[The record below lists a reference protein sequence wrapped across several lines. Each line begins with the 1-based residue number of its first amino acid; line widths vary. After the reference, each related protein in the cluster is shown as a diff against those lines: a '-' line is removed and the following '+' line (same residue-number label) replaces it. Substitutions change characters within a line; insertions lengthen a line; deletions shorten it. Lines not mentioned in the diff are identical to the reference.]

1 MLKSPFFMSASCE
14 QALRLRDVG
23 ISHARTAVGR
33 RCFAMGSRVFPRLAL
48 LATQNGESTQRRHVF
63 RVCVF
68 FFFLFCYSIQ
78 IGTGTSSRVN
88 LPRSDTKSSN
98 LFTKGQP
105 CYKSTSY
112 NFLKPASMRS
122 RQSER
127 RTREVDLFRLS
138 GFESY
143 YKINSRE
150 KKQIRASFQSFSGY
164 VILKP
169 SVSYWSI
176 VITSLVKFLISEF
189 AQTGMK
195 SPLK

>member
-63 RVCVF
+63 RVCVC
-68 FFFLFCYSIQ
+68 FFFLFCNSIQ
-78 IGTGTSSRVN
+78 TGTGTSSLVN

-112 NFLKPASMRS
+112 NFLKRAPMRS
-122 RQSER
+122 RQRER
-127 RTREVDLFRLS
+127 RSREVDLFRLS

-143 YKINSRE
+143 YKFTRGKTNTGVFLELLRLRHA
-150 KKQIRASFQSFSGY
+150 KT
-164 VILKP
+164 L
-169 SVSYWSI
+169 
-176 VITSLVKFLISEF
+176 SLLLVNCHNV
-189 AQTGMK
+189 TGEIFNQ
-195 SPLK
+195 

>member
-1 MLKSPFFMSASCE
+1 MLCHGLACFPAARFARYSKWREYSEATCLSG
-14 QALRLRDVG
+14 LRFL
-23 ISHARTAVGR
+23 
-33 RCFAMGSRVFPRLAL
+33 
-48 LATQNGESTQRRHVF
+48 
-63 RVCVF
+63 

-112 NFLKPASMRS
+112 NFLKRASMRS

-127 RTREVDLFRLS
+127 RSREVDLFRLS

-143 YKINSRE
+143 YKINSRG

-164 VILKP
+164 VMLKP

-189 AQTGMK
+189 AQTGIK
-195 SPLK
+195 SPLKYRKGLN